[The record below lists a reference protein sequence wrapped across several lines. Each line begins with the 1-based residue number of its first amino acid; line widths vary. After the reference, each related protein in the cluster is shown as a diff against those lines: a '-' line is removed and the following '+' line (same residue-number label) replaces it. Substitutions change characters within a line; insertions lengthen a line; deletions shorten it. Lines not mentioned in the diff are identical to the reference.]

1 MLGLERVCPKDG
13 ESWESLGGRC
23 GWRARTL
30 QGRFLGALSSPD
42 FQRTSDAGS
51 RTCADYYQQRL
62 EPRLL
67 RAAAM
72 LHTPDADA
80 PEEEIGV
87 EGDLRSRRPGEE
99 AGRHSD
105 VPNTVLL

>member
-1 MLGLERVCPKDG
+1 M
-13 ESWESLGGRC
+13 
-23 GWRARTL
+23 

>member
-1 MLGLERVCPKDG
+1 
-13 ESWESLGGRC
+13 
-23 GWRARTL
+23 
-30 QGRFLGALSSPD
+30 
-42 FQRTSDAGS
+42 
-51 RTCADYYQQRL
+51 
-62 EPRLL
+62 
-67 RAAAM
+67 M